1 MLHALFSDF
10 DAICDE
16 MNVYKIETIGDAYL
30 ASTGCIPHARLS
42 AQDDAIRLARLA
54 LRLQAHCKN
63 FVAPDC
69 SVIKM
74 RIGLV
79 TGPAMGGV
87 VGASM
92 LRYHL
97 FGTTTHE
104 VGAIGHT

>member
-1 MLHALFSDF
+1 MFFSR
-10 DAICDE
+10 I
-16 MNVYKIETIGDAYL
+16 
-30 ASTGCIPHARLS
+30 
-42 AQDDAIRLARLA
+42 ARLA
-54 LRLQAHCKN
+54 LRLQDHCRN

-97 FGTTTHE
+97 FGPTTQE
-104 VGAIGHT
+104 VRERGGLGEGRTSSTSITLSCGTRL